1 MRKFSLVVALLLSP
15 APSIV
20 AAQSS
25 THPPGGSDSL
35 PPTGVDISVPQ
46 RVAGFSLLDRH
57 DYEDKSSGVQ
67 LRYTTPDSVMADV
80 FVYPGADL
88 VKDCAIEC
96 ATKVLDQEI
105 AGFREIFPEMIKRGY
120 VQTMSVVSEERL
132 VPPAGASWRLGHH
145 LRLAVTRDNRPLRSE
160 FYLYYLPGYRVKVR
174 ATYEDTPPQTE
185 SITAFVAG
193 IVPALVGTASH
204 GPAVAQSSAAPAA
217 SDRNAISISVKHANQ
232 PAQVFQAAARALREA
247 GFVVAD
253 SSSSTGELNTS
264 PSFAWPAGSDKEK
277 WHGADSPGVVL
288 HVVARAISADSTFFG
303 VTAVAPVREVA
314 GGDSAAQTLRLLSAM
329 TIAARVEE
337 LLKQTDAGKQPQ

>member
-1 MRKFSLVVALLLSP
+1 MRKNVLVVALLTFT
-15 APSIV
+15 APSVV

-25 THPPGGSDSL
+25 THPAGGADSV
-35 PPTGVDISVPQ
+35 PATGVDISVPDS
-46 RVAGFSLLDRH
+46 VAGFSLLDRH

-67 LRYTTPDSVMADV
+67 LRYGTPDSVMVDV

-88 VKDCAIEC
+88 VKECAIEC

-105 AGFREIFPEMIKRGY
+105 DGFREIFPEMIKRGY
-120 VQTMSVVSEERL
+120 VQAMSVVSEERL
-132 VPPAGASWRLGHH
+132 VPPAGAPWRLGHH

-174 ATYEDTPPQTE
+174 ATYEDTPSQNE
-185 SITAFVAG
+185 RIAGFVTG

-204 GPAVAQSSAAPAA
+204 GATVAQRAAGAAA
-217 SDRNAISISVKHANQ
+217 SDKNAISITVKLANRPSQ
-232 PAQVFQAAARALREA
+232 IFQLAARALREA
-247 GFVVAD
+247 GFAVAD
-253 SSSSTGELNTS
+253 SSSATGAINTS
-264 PSFAWPAGSDKEK
+264 PSFAWPAGSEKEK
-277 WHGADSPGVVL
+277 WHGAESPGVVL
-288 HVVARAISADSTFFG
+288 HVVARANGADSTFFG

-337 LLKQTDAGKQPQ
+337 LLKETDAGKQRH